1 MAGNIVA
8 EWLRSLR
15 LGQYAESFLD
25 NGYDDLEICKQVG
38 DPDLDAIGVL
48 DPTHRALLLHSVRTL
63 REQGA
68 ASVYFTLE
76 ETTAAAAAALASAS
90 STPPPQPPAAST
102 PPPPAPQQQQQPPQ
116 QQQQQQQSQQQTLVA
131 SFDDIKEA
139 PLSGQQ
145 TRGPLGPKYADE
157 YEEGKAELVKIPRM
171 QLKRLLKDR
180 VAQDGI
186 RLSNQPYSTST
197 GERGYLEGLA
207 SRYADLFNTHYGDV
221 LEHLDELRRREW
233 DELSP
238 RMRVL
243 GSGAGAGAAGGTPA
257 STPDSNPSPQ
267 QLTTSLSQPIYVPG
281 KYQPSS
287 CLSDREED
295 EIYGFGYGVYGRQV
309 LQRQPPAHKVLL
321 SPQVPYQSCLSPR
334 SAYFYEFPPS
344 DANQQQQSGKK
355 KTSFSRFLRGL
366 KTAHRKD
373 KASTPGASGGCSPR
387 HARARQQREQRIL
400 RDIKQGL
407 KQLGR
412 EGGRPIMAS
421 DDTYMYDDDA
431 RCSGLGPHWY
441 DEPPYESDPEDFL
454 MGGQPVPTATIQNGR
469 VCFTLNLRQQPHG
482 EGVIS
487 LRSAGDI
494 SVPRETGSSSWAR
507 AQTIGGVQ
515 RSSARRGLLVPPSGP
530 IITSSHRES
539 GDYAGSDVQ
548 SIGSR
553 LSTMSIETSRSEQT
567 ENPTNISSP
576 SYISHMTMGKGRHFR
591 KTMGYTTE
599 SGCRAGVTLSTR
611 SKGLRQDVQKK
622 GSRLRSAAADGTQAL
637 VPASSNHSSISA
649 EDCDTSIIGP
659 VIGRARA
666 LVDYTPSPYDKDAL
680 RFKKGDIIDIVT
692 MNPSGLW
699 KGILHNKVGTFKF
712 INVEV
717 LTEKGRSSKR
727 HHSSGKYSHHCVS
740 AKGKPHSVEDL
751 LRRINLEE
759 HISVF
764 VLNGYEDLELF
775 KDLEGEDLD
784 YLGINNPEHRA
795 KILTAVEL
803 LHDYDSP
810 ESPVD
815 TDEEDQNSSTED
827 DAGSISQHSECS
839 TSQFSSNS
847 KCSSFQR
854 LQFPRDSGCYD
865 ASMKERMHSH
875 HKHHH
880 HRKGH
885 SGTVMQHHHHH
896 SHHSQKCEQDCSSQ
910 VDCTGSRVRDCGLNL
925 RHCSSVKEIPNNL
938 DSGMLFQ
945 NQSNTVKNEIVG
957 VSDKHSHAVHTA
969 LSHHESLD
977 MSELDKQL
985 LLSQQQNFLP
995 NIPVTSLSG
1004 TTASSATEVSQ
1015 DKSMVSV
1022 SNSPVR
1028 TPADSFTLARGK
1040 LVSIDSSRKGAP
1052 PALSSPISGSRSGSS
1067 KKQQILESPS
1077 SRQSPS
1083 IFGSDGSPVVSSEMS
1098 ASPPPCGIIEDT
1110 CETNAK
1116 LTMVKY
1122 VVGGSSDLGLGCES
1136 GNIVTGGGRGCSFS
1150 EKSSDSGVSSSSLS
1164 SSNIREGRSGHVIGS
1179 SGMTV
1184 IDSPTRAFLNFG
1196 CVNNNRASPTHS
1208 NKGHTVMLQELE
1220 KNSYQ

>member
-1 MAGNIVA
+1 MFFPVSSPPPCVNLLGRKRVPPLCCWGELLFSDHKAQLSLELLPTNWA
-8 EWLRSLR
+8 ERRREIR
-15 LGQYAESFLD
+15 LSRPGEKARRGQP
-25 NGYDDLEICKQVG
+25 G
-38 DPDLDAIGVL
+38 
-48 DPTHRALLLHSVRTL
+48 
-63 REQGA
+63 GA
-68 ASVYFTLE
+68 ACRLLRAPPPPRGSPQSKG
-76 ETTAAAAAALASAS
+76 AAALSGSLHVIHTLRLKCRCLAAQGTLILRTYNLVFGNYTSLV
-90 STPPPQPPAAST
+90 STPT
-102 PPPPAPQQQQQPPQ
+102 
-116 QQQQQQQSQQQTLVA
+116 
-131 SFDDIKEA
+131 E
-139 PLSGQQ
+139 
-145 TRGPLGPKYADE
+145 
-157 YEEGKAELVKIPRM
+157 
-171 QLKRLLKDR
+171 
-180 VAQDGI
+180 
-186 RLSNQPYSTST
+186 SNQSLRPNPYLNAKPIFSSLLLYNLISNPT

-287 CLSDREED
+287 CLSDKEED

-321 SPQVPYQSCLSPR
+321 SPHVPYQSCLSPR

-387 HARARQQREQRIL
+387 HARARQQREQRVGTPDSVVESMLPSIVDPRDYDRLRFMQMNGGAPNSFEETIHRLKVQEVLKKRERFHKEHEEIL

-515 RSSARRGLLVPPSGP
+515 RTSARRGLLVPPSGP

-591 KTMGYTTE
+591 KTMGYTSRSSASEEGLSPSQSSDYEDQEELQSVQQVTVHATE

-622 GSRLRSAAADGTQAL
+622 GSRLRSAAADGTEKAFPSTSSVESLPSGSGSSTQAL

-680 RFKKGDIIDIVT
+680 KFKKGDIIDIVT

-1040 LVSIDSSRKGAP
+1040 LISIDSSRKGAP
-1052 PALSSPISGSRSGSS
+1052 TALSSPISGSRSGSS

-1083 IFGSDGSPVVSSEMS
+1083 IFGSDGSPVVEEEVV
-1098 ASPPPCGIIEDT
+1098 AS
-1110 CETNAK
+1110 
-1116 LTMVKY
+1116 VK
-1122 VVGGSSDLGLGCES
+1122 
-1136 GNIVTGGGRGCSFS
+1136 NPVT
-1150 EKSSDSGVSSSSLS
+1150 
-1164 SSNIREGRSGHVIGS
+1164 
-1179 SGMTV
+1179 
-1184 IDSPTRAFLNFG
+1184 
-1196 CVNNNRASPTHS
+1196 
-1208 NKGHTVMLQELE
+1208 LE
-1220 KNSYQ
+1220 